1 MSVPFFIGEERLKTK
16 IEKMALCQLQW
27 VDEKLSSRKD
37 KIRPF
42 FFDIQ
47 SDKNSFFE
55 VFKVPKSKGI
65 SFDKFNEIIGR
76 FQFGVGIGQLK
87 GVDDFLFVLQKGF
100 KDSLKKR
107 MNLLQIVL
115 NEPEKFIR
123 FLILKVKKQELIEM
137 VVMFQVF

>member
-1 MSVPFFIGEERLKTK
+1 
-16 IEKMALCQLQW
+16 MALCQLQW
-27 VDEKLSSRKD
+27 VEEKLRSRKD
-37 KIRPF
+37 EICPF
-42 FFDIQ
+42 FFDIE

-76 FQFGVGIGQLK
+76 FQFGVRIGELK

-107 MNLLQIVL
+107 MNLPQIVL
-115 NEPEKFIR
+115 NESEKFLR
-123 FLILKVKKQELIEM
+123 FLILNSSKVCLEFLYQSSAYEKQSDKN
-137 VVMFQVF
+137 VYR